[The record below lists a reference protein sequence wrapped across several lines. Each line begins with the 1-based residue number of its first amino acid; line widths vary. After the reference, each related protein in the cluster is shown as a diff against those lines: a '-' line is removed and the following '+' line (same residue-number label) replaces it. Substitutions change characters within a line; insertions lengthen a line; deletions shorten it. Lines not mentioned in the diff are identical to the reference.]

1 MNHFDSNANTPIDE
15 AALSSSR
22 TVDETARVEAQLE
35 PASRETSEDR
45 RARINKIGFLVFMGS
60 FMIFMFV
67 QAVFFPSGGT
77 APT

>member
-45 RARINKIGFLVFMGS
+45 RARINKIGFLVLM
-60 FMIFMFV
+60 
-67 QAVFFPSGGT
+67 
-77 APT
+77 